1 MNHAVVVRRASLAL
15 GLVLLFVLASCSRGA
30 SRSEPASR
38 LSADQ
43 RDSVLAR
50 SSVPGASAVGRAFEV
65 REQEAGHA
73 ASLDSLA
80 H

>member
-1 MNHAVVVRRASLAL
+1 MRPRLCGYGAVCALAAA
-15 GLVLLFVLASCSRGA
+15 LLIAGCGSPGSEH
-30 SRSEPASR
+30 EPASR
-38 LSADQ
+38 LSEHQ

-50 SSVPGASAVGRAFEV
+50 SAVPGAAAVGRAFDAAGKA
-65 REQEAGHA
+65 AGHA